1 MILPSPFNT
10 HSHIH
15 TQSLVYILKEYLQE
29 REETVIQWFRE
40 ERASR
45 GNHDRVED
53 GGKESDGESGG
64 GQEEWYSCEED
75 LTENVTSYSIKSME
89 LTCMPPAAV
98 GKDQDLSKQRR
109 SWSSRRS
116 SSLVPS
122 APPT

>member
-40 ERASR
+40 ERTSW

-53 GGKESDGESGG
+53 GGKESGGESGGGRESGG
-64 GQEEWYSCEED
+64 GQESGIH
-75 LTENVTSYSIKSME
+75 VKRI
-89 LTCMPPAAV
+89 
-98 GKDQDLSKQRR
+98 
-109 SWSSRRS
+109 
-116 SSLVPS
+116 
-122 APPT
+122 